1 MAHCSSALRG
11 TPPIL
16 LIALTCAPFAATA
29 HAQPSV
35 RVRAA
40 TQLELEALP
49 SEHGLTLQGILHDD
63 LGQPL
68 PARPIELQLTTDA
81 GAKQQRTRQTGDD
94 GSFRAVFAL
103 PPGRYRALARF
114 AGDVAYTEG
123 AQQRELDAGK
133 ADVRLRFVE
142 PRTLRVDLDEKTHV
156 IAVRASSSAGASG
169 IDLRVQDEQGHE
181 LVHARSDDDGVV
193 RAELASA
200 ALGPAGI
207 GKLIAQSSAD
217 AERSAASSEIE
228 VMRFERSTLAFR
240 ARVDAAHERLVLE
253 GTLRAGARG
262 LGDEAIGVF
271 DGTQHLVTL
280 RTGADGVFAYSGA
293 MPKQAS
299 TSARVLRLQARFD
312 NDAPW
317 IGASR
322 SRVIEL
328 KLPDTSA
335 PSVLWLFVP
344 LAACAIGLWLLSRRE
359 IEARRQNAAP
369 PERGAGVRLAGRVT
383 RGRVEAFRIAGSV
396 RDASGE
402 RPIAGAVLAL
412 TATTATAGTAPA
424 LRGGAS
430 STGER
435 SEIRSG
441 EDGRFAS
448 AELTAGSYVLQ
459 VEALGYV
466 TLTSPLHVP
475 HRGEWSDVQVL
486 LTNAR
491 DAAVAAY
498 RPVAERALPS
508 RDLWDRWTA
517 RETLESATRAGRAP
531 QSFTQLTEDV
541 ERAAYAKSPP
551 NASDLATIE
560 RTADAALAEMPD
572 TTHAD
577 QQSHSRNSARLRARI
592 PHHR

>member
-1 MAHCSSALRG
+1 MAHCSTALRG
-11 TPPIL
+11 TPLIL
-16 LIALTCAPFAATA
+16 SIALACTLPLAAKVR
-29 HAQPSV
+29 AQPSV

-49 SEHGLTLQGILHDD
+49 SERGLTLQGTLRDD

-68 PARPIELQLTTDA
+68 PARSIELQLTTDA
-81 GAKQQRTRQTGDD
+81 GAKQQRTRQTADD
-94 GSFRAVFAL
+94 GGFRAVFAL
-103 PPGRYRALARF
+103 PPGRYRASARF

-123 AQQRELDAGK
+123 EQRRELDAGK

-142 PRTLRVDLDEKTHV
+142 PRTLRLDLDEKTHV

-169 IDLRVQDEQGHE
+169 IDVRVQDEQGHE
-181 LVHARSDDDGVV
+181 LVHARSGDDGVV
-193 RAELASA
+193 RAELPSA
-200 ALGPAGI
+200 ALGAAGI

-217 AERSAASSEIE
+217 AQRSAASSEIE
-228 VMRFERSTLAFR
+228 VMRFERSGLAFR
-240 ARVDAAHERLVLE
+240 ARIDAAREQLVLD

-262 LGDEAIGVF
+262 LADEAIGVF

-280 RTGADGVFAYSGA
+280 RTGSDGTFTYAGA
-293 MPKQAS
+293 LPKQAS
-299 TSARVLRLQARFD
+299 TNARVLRLQARFD

-322 SRVIEL
+322 SNVIEL

-335 PSVLWLFVP
+335 PSVLWLFAP

-359 IEARRQNAAP
+359 IEARRHSVAP
-369 PERGAGVRLAGRVT
+369 AELGAGLHLGPRGA
-383 RGRVEAFRIAGSV
+383 RGQVEAHRIAGSV
-396 RDASGE
+396 RDAHGH
-402 RPIAGAVLAL
+402 RPIADAL
-412 TATTATAGTAPA
+412 LVMLTPA
-424 LRGGAS
+424 
-430 STGER
+430 GER
-435 SEIRSG
+435 FEIRSG

-448 AELTAGSYVLQ
+448 GELAPGSYVLQ

-466 TLTSPLHVP
+466 TLASELHVP

-486 LTNAR
+486 LKSAR

-498 RPVAERALPS
+498 RPVAERVLPAL
-508 RDLWDRWTA
+508 DLWERWTA

-531 QSFTQLTEDV
+531 ASFVQLTEDV
-541 ERAAYAKSPP
+541 ERAAYAKAPP

-560 RTADAALAEMPD
+560 RTADVARAEMPD
-572 TTHAD
+572 ATSTD